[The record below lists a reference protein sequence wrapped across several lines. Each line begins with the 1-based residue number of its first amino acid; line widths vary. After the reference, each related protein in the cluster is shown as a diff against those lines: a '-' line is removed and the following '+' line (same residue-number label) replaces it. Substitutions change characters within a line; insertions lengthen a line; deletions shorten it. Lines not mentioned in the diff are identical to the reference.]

1 MGKVKDAYGHKA
13 GQEAVDFYDDWADSY
28 DDELTSLGYVTP
40 TRCAEAL
47 IDVGADPG
55 QPILDIGCGTG
66 VSGAALR
73 AAGFSV
79 IDGVDPSPEMLV
91 RARMKNIYRSVA
103 EIDPLAPLT
112 APTGAYANAMAAGVL
127 SPGLAP
133 PEALDQIL
141 ELLPRDG
148 RLAFSLNDHAIKD
161 GAHIGRLNDLID
173 GGWGYLEFKE
183 YGAHIPGNDMKSYV
197 YVLRKNYG

>member
-1 MGKVKDAYGHKA
+1 MGKVTDAYGHKSGA
-13 GQEAVDFYDDWADSY
+13 EAVEFYDEWADSY
-28 DDELTSLGYVTP
+28 DEELGSLGYVTP

-47 IDVGADPG
+47 ISVGADPG

-66 VSGAALR
+66 VSGAALQ
-73 AAGFSV
+73 AAGFTA
-79 IDGVDPSPEMLV
+79 IDGVDPSSEMLA
-91 RARMKNIYRSVA
+91 RARAKNIYRSVA

-112 APTGAYANAMAAGVL
+112 APKDAYANAMAAGVL

-141 ELLPRDG
+141 EFLPRDG
-148 RLAFSLNDHAIKD
+148 RLVFSLNDHAIKD
-161 GAHIGRLNDLID
+161 GAHMGRLNDLID

-197 YVLRKNYG
+197 YVLRKQYG